1 MSKLFSS
8 LKLGQLELP
17 NRIVIAPKCQ
27 YSAEEG
33 QATDWHTIHLGQ
45 LALSGA
51 GLLIV
56 EATGVEPQGRISPAD
71 LGLYSDETEAALHKV
86 LRAVRRYSDMP
97 MGIQLAHAGRKASSR
112 APWEGGSLLLP
123 EDGGWP
129 VVAPSPL
136 PHGATE
142 PPPVVLDE
150 AGLLRVRDAFVHAA
164 QRAARLGFDL
174 IELHAAHG
182 YLLHQFLSPLSN
194 QRQDQYG
201 GSLANRMRFPLEVFA
216 AVREAFPADKPV
228 GVRISGTDWAEGGWD
243 IAQSIVFSKALEA
256 LGCAFMHVSSGGLV
270 TGQKIPVGPGYQIPL
285 AEAVRQQVGVPVI
298 GVGLITEPEQ
308 AEAIVAEGRA
318 DAVALARGILYDPR
332 WPWHAAA
339 KLGGQV
345 SAPRQYWRSQPAE
358 HKALFGSTR
367 IGQR

>member
-1 MSKLFSS
+1 MSKLFTS
-8 LKLGQLELP
+8 LKIGQLELP
-17 NRIVIAPKCQ
+17 NRIVIAPMCQ
-27 YSAEEG
+27 YSADAG
-33 QATDWHTIHLGQ
+33 RATDWHTIHLGQ

-71 LGLYSDETEAALHKV
+71 LGLYSDETEAALRKV
-86 LRAVRRYSDMP
+86 LGAVRQYSGMP

-112 APWEGGSLLLP
+112 VPWEGGSLLLP
-123 EDGGWP
+123 EEGGWP
-129 VVAPSPL
+129 VVAPSPIAHGLNEPL
-136 PHGATE
+136 PVA
-142 PPPVVLDE
+142 LDE
-150 AGLLRVRDAFVHAA
+150 AGLQRVRDAFVQAA

-174 IELHAAHG
+174 IEVHAAHG

-194 QRQDQYG
+194 QRSDHYG

-216 AVREAFPADKPV
+216 EVREAFPADKPV

-243 IAQSIVFSKALEA
+243 IAQSVVFSKALEA

-285 AEAVRQQVGVPVI
+285 AEAVRQQVGIPVI

-318 DAVALARGILYDPR
+318 DAVALARGILYNPH